1 MKCKHKWEPVDKYRG
16 NDVKVI
22 GGHITKVFLNEWIVS
37 LICQKCKK
45 IKSEIYKE

>member
-1 MKCKHKWEPVDKYRG
+1 MKCKHKWEP
-16 NDVKVI
+16 
-22 GGHITKVFLNEWIVS
+22 GGHITEVFLNEWIVS